1 MTATG
6 AAATARA
13 LVADGKGVLAIDES
27 THTCD
32 ERFAMVGVPETVGE
46 RRAYRSLIVTTPD
59 LGESISGV
67 ILYDE
72 TIRQQTADGTP
83 MVTALTRAGI
93 LAGIKVDTGT
103 SEMAGHRGET
113 VTGGLDG
120 LRDRLAEYVDLGA
133 RFAKWR
139 AVFTIGD
146 GTPSRGCVEANADAL
161 ARYAAL
167 CQEAELV
174 PIVEPEVL
182 MEGAHTLLRCAEVTE
197 DVLRA
202 VFVALQNQGVVLEAM
217 LLKPNMVLPGLDC
230 PVQDGIAE
238 VAEATATCLRRTV
251 PAAVPGVVF
260 LSGGQPPELAS
271 ARLNALNLVFP
282 DGPPWALS
290 FSFGRAI
297 QQPALERWRGDETQ
311 VRPAQRIIAHRA
323 RCNRS
328 ARRSEYVAAME

>member
-1 MTATG
+1 
-6 AAATARA
+6 
-13 LVADGKGVLAIDES
+13 
-27 THTCD
+27 
-32 ERFAMVGVPETVGE
+32 
-46 RRAYRSLIVTTPD
+46 
-59 LGESISGV
+59 V

>member
-1 MTATG
+1 M
-6 AAATARA
+6 
-13 LVADGKGVLAIDES
+13 
-27 THTCD
+27 
-32 ERFAMVGVPETVGE
+32 GVPETVGE

-120 LRDRLAEYVDLGA
+120 LRDRLAEYVGLGA

-217 LLKPNMVLPGLDC
+217 LLKPNMVLPGSDC

>member
-1 MTATG
+1 
-6 AAATARA
+6 
-13 LVADGKGVLAIDES
+13 
-27 THTCD
+27 
-32 ERFAMVGVPETVGE
+32 
-46 RRAYRSLIVTTPD
+46 
-59 LGESISGV
+59 
-67 ILYDE
+67 
-72 TIRQQTADGTP
+72 
-83 MVTALTRAGI
+83 
-93 LAGIKVDTGT
+93 
-103 SEMAGHRGET
+103 
-113 VTGGLDG
+113 
-120 LRDRLAEYVDLGA
+120 
-133 RFAKWR
+133 
-139 AVFTIGD
+139 VFTIGD